1 MSVAA
6 TSSSSLACAL
16 LAVLIESIV
25 IVEWLLMSAIALLF
39 SIKPFI
45 FEKAAFMYVF
55 NV

>member
-1 MSVAA
+1 
-6 TSSSSLACAL
+6 
-16 LAVLIESIV
+16 
-25 IVEWLLMSAIALLF
+25 MSAIALLF